1 MSLDIV
7 YYYKK
12 TNQLLYK
19 IYFLLMDTIKIFQ
32 SRF

>member
-1 MSLDIV
+1 MILYITT
-7 YYYKK
+7 KK